1 MLDPQYAKLIIKK
14 PEQRVLLFEKVKL
27 LGKVE
32 KFQYI
37 EKYQLGLFTWSGIPS
52 RLQVEK
58 CIWNLYVNV

>member
-37 EKYQLGLFTWSGIPS
+37 EKYQLGLFT
-52 RLQVEK
+52 
-58 CIWNLYVNV
+58 